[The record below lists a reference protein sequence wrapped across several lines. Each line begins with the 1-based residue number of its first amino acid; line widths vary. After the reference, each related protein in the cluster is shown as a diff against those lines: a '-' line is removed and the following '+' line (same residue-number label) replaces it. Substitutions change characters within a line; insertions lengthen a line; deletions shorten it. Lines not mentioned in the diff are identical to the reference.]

1 MKRHLLQLGLIGLAA
16 FGTST
21 AFAAVESESNN
32 TSGTA
37 NNLVVP
43 FTTNDTGI
51 TVTGKLREGN
61 NTPNPRDQDF
71 FKFTN
76 LHQFTSIRVKITP
89 SGIDGGTGGF
99 AYEILNASQTV
110 LFSDN
115 FSSNFRENTITST
128 AAGATFFVRVFDA
141 GQLNSNSGEANYS
154 VEVVGEGGVNPAV
167 AAAAKQAE
175 VFAKQAEI
183 TAKEGEID
191 DKQDDIATWQGW
203 ITSLNAQ
210 IAAANKNL
218 LKQKTLLKRAKLKAL
233 RAKIQKL
240 ITKYSKQLPPLKS
253 GLGLR
258 NSQLVQINLDLT
270 TLQDELTALQD
281 QLVTLQ
287 AELAALQALL

>member
-1 MKRHLLQLGLIGLAA
+1 MKRHLPQLGLIGLAA
-16 FGTST
+16 FGTSI

-51 TVTGKLREGN
+51 IVTGKLREGN

-76 LHQFTSIRVKITP
+76 LFQFTSIRVKITP
-89 SGIDGGTGGF
+89 SGIDGSQHLSF
-99 AYEILNASQTV
+99 QILNNAQSV
-110 LFSDN
+110 LFSDS
-115 FSSNFRENTITST
+115 FSSNSRENTITST
-128 AAGATFFVRVFDA
+128 APGAVFFVRIFDPGDLSSA
-141 GQLNSNSGEANYS
+141 SGEASYS
-154 VEVVGEGGVNPAV
+154 VEVVGVGGVNPAV
-167 AAAAKQAE
+167 AFAAKQAE

-210 IAAANKNL
+210 IAASNKNL

-233 RAKIQKL
+233 KAKIQKL
-240 ITKYSKQLPPLKS
+240 IAKYSKQLPPLKS

-281 QLVTLQ
+281 QLATLQ
-287 AELAALQALL
+287 AELAALQALI